1 MEQNYAHPV
10 REHHVHQRHFDRLV
24 MLSDGVFA
32 IAMTLSAVELR
43 PEAKP
48 GQTLVQIWGL
58 PLLAYFLTF
67 FIIGI
72 AWLQHRRA
80 LAQLRRTDNTLTLI
94 TLVLLSMIALMPVV
108 IRTMITNDGG
118 VDSTSGFVIYA
129 FSLLLINLC
138 LTVGWGYAAFIGQL
152 VPDMPR
158 SKAWSWLMHDLFPAL
173 VWAAIACWFL
183 HLVWMVALMVALAL
197 AARIAS
203 ARLERKDETPASD

>member
-1 MEQNYAHPV
+1 MEPNAAPAV

-48 GQTLVQIWGL
+48 GQTLLQVWGM
-58 PLLAYFLTF
+58 PLTTYFLTF
-67 FIIGI
+67 FIIGMV
-72 AWLQHRRA
+72 WLQHRRA
-80 LAQLRRTDNTLTLI
+80 LAQLRRADNTLTLI
-94 TLVLLSMIALMPVV
+94 TMVLLSMIALMPVV
-108 IRTMITNDGG
+108 IRTMVTGESG

-129 FSLLLINLC
+129 LSLLVVNLC
-138 LTVGWGYAAFIGQL
+138 LAAGWGYAAFIGHL

-158 SKAWSWLMHDLFPAL
+158 PKAWSWLMHNLFVAL

-183 HLVWMVALMVALAL
+183 HLMWMVVLAAALAL

-203 ARLERKDETPASD
+203 ARLGRREPVPG

>member
-1 MEQNYAHPV
+1 MEPNTAPVV

-32 IAMTLSAVELR
+32 IALTLSAVELR

-48 GQTLVQIWGL
+48 GQTLLQVWGL

-67 FIIGI
+67 FILGVV
-72 AWLQHRRA
+72 WLQHRRA

-108 IRTMITNDGG
+108 IRTMVTGEGG
-118 VDSTSGFVIYA
+118 VDSTSGFVVYA
-129 FSLLLINLC
+129 FSLLVINLC
-138 LTVGWGYAAFIGQL
+138 LAAGWGYAAFIGRL
-152 VPDMPR
+152 VPDMPKP
-158 SKAWSWLMHDLFPAL
+158 KAWGWLMHDLFIAL

-183 HLVWMVALMVALAL
+183 HLVWMVVLVATLAL

-203 ARLERKDETPASD
+203 ARLDRREEPVPG

>member
-1 MEQNYAHPV
+1 MEQNAAHAV

-32 IAMTLSAVELR
+32 IALTLSAVELR

-48 GQTLVQIWGL
+48 GQTLLQVWGL

-67 FIIGI
+67 FIIGVV
-72 AWLQHRRA
+72 WLQHRRA
-80 LAQLRRTDNTLTLI
+80 LAQLRRTDNMLTLL

-108 IRTMITNDGG
+108 IRTMVTGDSG
-118 VDSTSGFVIYA
+118 VDSISGFVIYA
-129 FSLLLINLC
+129 VSLLVINLC
-138 LTVGWGYAAFIGQL
+138 LAAGWGYAAFVGHL

-158 SKAWSWLMHDLFPAL
+158 PKAWGWLMHDLFVAL

-183 HLVWMVALMVALAL
+183 HLVWVVALIGALAL

-203 ARLERKDETPASD
+203 ARLGRRVAPDPG

>member
-1 MEQNYAHPV
+1 MEQNAAPAV

-32 IAMTLSAVELR
+32 IALTLSAVELR

-48 GQTLVQIWGL
+48 GQTLLQVWGL

-67 FIIGI
+67 FIIGMV
-72 AWLQHRRA
+72 WLQHRRA
-80 LAQLRRTDNTLTLI
+80 LAQLRRSDNTLTLI

-108 IRTMITNDGG
+108 IRTMVTGESG

-129 FSLLLINLC
+129 VSLLVINLC
-138 LTVGWGYAAFIGQL
+138 LAAGWGYAAFVGHL

-158 SKAWSWLMHDLFPAL
+158 PKAWGWLMHDLFVAL

-183 HLVWMVALMVALAL
+183 HLVWVVALIGALAL

-203 ARLERKDETPASD
+203 ARLGRRVAPDPG